1 MLDTKDFNFFES
13 QNSFDFKGFL
23 LKIVGYW
30 KWFVLSLIVTFIIAY
45 NVNIRKES
53 VYGMESLIVVED
65 QNNPFFTSNT
75 SLVFNWGGTSDKVQ
89 TIITTLKSRSH
100 NEIVVDKLQYY
111 IKYLKQGEYYFQDA
125 YGEVPFYVEI
135 DKTKGQLFGQLI
147 KIKFLSPSQYELSVD
162 FGQATA
168 ASVIQYADLAV
179 KPINVSGGEYKKV
192 FKINEAVDLPFLHL
206 KLMIKP
212 EAYEYTNQ
220 EYFVSFDDF
229 NGTVASYRGID
240 VSADAKAL
248 SVVRLQLE
256 GTNKHRLVE
265 YLNTTVD
272 VLRKIQLDSKN
283 QFANNTIG
291 FIDSTL
297 REMEGQIKEAEN
309 ELKEFRKGKN
319 IFELE
324 EEGGGGLLSAR
335 LSEFDI
341 QKDAIN
347 RKIAYYN
354 LLKNYLEKT
363 TDYAKLPAPTV
374 AGIEDPNVISNV
386 AKLIQLSAERAS
398 MSYSVK
404 NKKLFSDFDVEMES
418 IKKVLLENIA
428 SAKSA
433 LSLDL
438 SLLNKNIAKAEGEA
452 SLLPENKQEHIKITR
467 KYNLKDKIYSTFL
480 EKRSEAEIVKAANIS
495 DIKFLDPAKDVGG
508 GLRGPKTSINYIL
521 AAMFGFLLPLLVI
534 FVLTLLDNSINTTE
548 DIRKLTAIPLIGV
561 IGKKNTDNNLSVFEK
576 PKSPLAES
584 FRAIR
589 SSLQF
594 MYKKQQKEG
603 AKILM
608 LTSSVS
614 GEGKTFCSI
623 NLATVF
629 ALSDKKTVIVGL
641 DLRKP
646 RIFGDFNIDN
656 ITGVVN
662 YLIGQK
668 TMDEVVQKTHIPIP
682 FWLQCLVFYFLY

>member
-1 MLDTKDFNFFES
+1 MLETKDFNFFET

-30 KWFVLSLIVTFIIAY
+30 KWFVLSLLIAFVIAY

-111 IKYLKQGEYYFQDA
+111 IKYLKEGEYYYKDA

-135 DKTKGQLFGQLI
+135 DKEKGQLFGQQI
-147 KIKFLSPSQYELSVD
+147 KVKFLSPSQYKLTVD
-162 FGQATA
+162 FGESTS
-168 ASVIQYADLAV
+168 ASVVQYSDLSI
-179 KPINVSGGEYKKV
+179 KPVNVSGGEFSRVY
-192 FKINEAVDLPFLHL
+192 KINESVDLPFLNL
-206 KLMIKP
+206 KVIIKP
-212 EAYEYTNQ
+212 EAFDFTNQ
-220 EYFVSFDDF
+220 EYFIRFDDF
-229 NGTVASYRGID
+229 NNTVASYRGID

-248 SVVRLQLE
+248 SVVRLQME
-256 GTNKHRLVE
+256 GPNKYRLVE
-265 YLNTTVD
+265 YLNATVD

-283 QFANNTIG
+283 QFANNTIS

-324 EEGGGGLLSAR
+324 DGGGLLSTK
-335 LSEFDI
+335 LSNYDLE
-341 QKDAIN
+341 KDAIN
-347 RKIAYYN
+347 RKLAYYN
-354 LLKNYLEKT
+354 LLKNYLDKT
-363 TDYAKLPAPTV
+363 TDYAKLPAPAV
-374 AGIEDPNVISNV
+374 AGIDDPNVVSNV
-386 AKLIQLSAERAS
+386 SKLIQLSAERAS

-404 NKKLFSDFDVEMES
+404 NKGMFSDFDVKMEAT
-418 IKKVLLENIA
+418 KKVLLENIA
-428 SAKSA
+428 SSKSA
-433 LSLDL
+433 LALDL
-438 SLLNKNIAKAEGEA
+438 SLINKNIAKAEGEA

-467 KYNLKDKIYSTFL
+467 KYNLKDRIYSTFL

-521 AAMFGFLLPLLVI
+521 AAMLGFLIPLLVVFAI
-534 FVLTLLDNSINTTE
+534 TLLDNSINTTD
-548 DIRKLTAIPLIGV
+548 DIQKLTNIPLIGV

-603 AKILM
+603 SKILM
-608 LTSSVS
+608 VTSSVS

-641 DLRKP
+641 DLRSQEFLV
-646 RIFGDFNIDN
+646 ISI
-656 ITGVVN
+656 
-662 YLIGQK
+662 LIISR
-668 TMDEVVQKTHIPIP
+668 E
-682 FWLQCLVFYFLY
+682 L